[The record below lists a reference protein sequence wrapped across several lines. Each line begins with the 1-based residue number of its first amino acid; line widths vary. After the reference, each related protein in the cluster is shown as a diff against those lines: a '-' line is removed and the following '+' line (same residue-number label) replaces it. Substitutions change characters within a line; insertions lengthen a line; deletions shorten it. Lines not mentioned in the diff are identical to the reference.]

1 MAISILVVED
11 EIAIR
16 DMLDFAL
23 ETEGFRV
30 QQVGSAEQGM
40 NYLAEAAVLPDLI
53 LLDWMLPGASG
64 IEFCRKLKKDERL
77 KSIPVIMLTAR
88 TDEDDKIRGLEVGAD
103 DYILKP
109 FSPRELIARVRAVL
123 RRAHPELDEK
133 VIEIG
138 NLRIETAGHRVSMR
152 GKPINLGPTE
162 YKILLFFMEHS
173 ERVFSREQLLDSVWG
188 KQVIVEER
196 TVDVH
201 IRRLRKALAETGAD
215 QYIQTVRGA
224 GYRFSH
230 RI

>member
-173 ERVFSREQLLDSVWG
+173 ERVFSREHLLDSVWG